1 MWPLVKEK
9 LPPNAYLLCNNRM
22 FISITVITSFGLK
35 NLIVS
40 EYYSNEDLIEACL
53 ASSTIPYITERKMY
67 RTFRGMKVVDGG
79 LTNNTPVFRDG
90 TRRQLIFRLSQIEY
104 PWRLLIN
111 PVDSCIDALVIRGA
125 LQMAHFLS
133 GEFVPS
139 IAWLEKRQNEND
151 LIRPGHRIRMIITP
165 LVVISLILLRKTS
178 ISDLI
183 NIIEKSFQ
191 SNSLKEFTNII
202 NFQEIDKEF
211 STNTIFYAIG
221 TIYAT
226 IVDLARKMYLLL

>member
-1 MWPLVKEK
+1 
-9 LPPNAYLLCNNRM
+9 
-22 FISITVITSFGLK
+22 
-35 NLIVS
+35 
-40 EYYSNEDLIEACL
+40 
-53 ASSTIPYITERKMY
+53 
-67 RTFRGMKVVDGG
+67 
-79 LTNNTPVFRDG
+79 
-90 TRRQLIFRLSQIEY
+90 
-104 PWRLLIN
+104 
-111 PVDSCIDALVIRGA
+111 
-125 LQMAHFLS
+125 MAHFLS

-211 STNTIFYAIG
+211 STNTIFYAVG